1 MCFCVGASRPARA
14 SLHRLQRLLALV
26 HQLVGPLE
34 NIIVALV
41 QARNVD
47 RQAARYNDG
56 AVLLVLVDLL
66 AESALELFPVR
77 VILPLQDRNEFVA
90 SDTEDR
96 AVVELAADE
105 PARFLDVFVA
115 CFVAKMVV
123 DRLEAVEIKDDNAVF
138 FERTVFEA
146 GLNVDQ
152 CLQIRELVPDT
163 GEAVQISLLADL
175 LHLATVLDVFA
186 LVDERMDHAR
196 ADETAH
202 GIKRQTREDHL
213 QRDKHR
219 HDEAREAYYG
229 VMELFGVFRSGGD
242 RESIDRRSEEQDHL
256 HEQRDEPGR
265 KRHIFFVPVKRES
278 NRNKDIYDQHNDLD
292 NEDCPS
298 AAGEEFSR
306 HVFAVRKR
314 DHGPGPEEDR
324 HNHCGKI
331 HTCNSESR
339 NDPSPVVKQSP
350 Q

>member
-1 MCFCVGASRPARA
+1 MIGYIWYARV
-14 SLHRLQRLLALV
+14 SFPRLEFLFALV
-26 HQLVGPLE
+26 HQFVCALE
-34 NIIVALV
+34 NIVVALV
-41 QARNVD
+41 EAGNID
-47 RQAARYNDG
+47 RQAARDDNG
-56 AVLLVLVDLL
+56 TLLKVLVDLL
-66 AESALELFPVR
+66 PESALERVPVL
-77 VILPLQDRNEFVA
+77 VIDTFQERHEFVA
-90 SDTEDR
+90 ADAEDR

-115 CFVAKMVV
+115 CFVAELVV
-123 DRLEAVEIKDDNAVF
+123 DRLEAVEVKDDNTVF

-146 GLNVDQ
+146 GLNVGQ

-175 LHLATVLDVFA
+175 LHLAAVLDVFA

-219 HDEAREAYYG
+219 HDEAREAYCG

-292 NEDCPS
+292 NEDRPS
-298 AAGEEFSR
+298 AAGEEFSGR
-306 HVFAVRKR
+306 VFAVRKR

-339 NDPSPVVKQSP
+339 NDPSLVVKQSP